1 MIKPVA
7 SFIPLIVL
15 TMCMPCNAQDATQ
28 LKLKDFRPKSIYRVP
43 VTPIKKAKY
52 PAIDMH
58 SHVYA
63 RSEEQLTRW
72 IKTMDES
79 GIEKSI
85 ILSCATG
92 PRFDSFFSKN
102 ARYPDRF
109 ELWGGFYFRGDQ
121 EPGCMEN
128 AGREIEISVNVVTRG
143 I

>member
-15 TMCMPCNAQDATQ
+15 ATGIASNAKDSTQ

-72 IKTMDES
+72 IKTMDEA
-79 GIEKSI
+79 GIEKTI
-85 ILSCATG
+85 ILSGATG
-92 PRFDSFFSKN
+92 PRFDSLFSKY

-109 ELWGGFYFRGDQ
+109 ELWRGFDLTGYQ
-121 EPGCMEN
+121 ESGWSAKGVGECV
-128 AGREIEISVNVVTRG
+128 R
-143 I
+143 